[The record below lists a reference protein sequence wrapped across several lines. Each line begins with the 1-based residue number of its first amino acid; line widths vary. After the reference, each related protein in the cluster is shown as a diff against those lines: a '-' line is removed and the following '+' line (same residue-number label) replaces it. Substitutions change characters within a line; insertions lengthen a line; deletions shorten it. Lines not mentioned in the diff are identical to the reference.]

1 MEKKNIAIIILAIAL
16 IASGVGNI
24 ILGTLT
30 GVIEPVPPPP
40 KQNVIVGTTN
50 SVVDLD
56 PAYAYDT
63 ASSAIIENI
72 CETLYVINWS
82 DPSYPVIPL
91 LATALPTISSNG
103 LEYTIPLR
111 MGVEFHDGTA
121 FNATT
126 AKWSFDRYNYF
137 INYSATEA
145 KGSGNSYYPDGLKIG
160 AIDFP
165 FNGSLPDT
173 VLPTQT
179 GILYTTATGLPLI
192 NRTEVTGDYEI
203 KIVLNEKKA
212 SFMALLSFYGSSMLS
227 PDHAPANRYYYN
239 YEKLVGTGPFEL
251 AYILADVEQ
260 KITRFDDY
268 WQGVGE
274 IEEVIWVVLDDINT
288 LNQAFLSGD
297 INVLLGPDRP
307 FFTQIQDDP
316 QLELVYAGNTFTVA
330 WISFN
335 VDHLDVAMR
344 EAVAY
349 SFNYSYAVD
358 VIYNGDAVR
367 WPTYIPQGLLYANYS
382 LDFPT
387 FDRTHAR
394 NILLTIEPWATITA
408 GLGLT
413 ASSDDAAWLAVA
425 GATPIASYNYSWN
438 LGNTKRQAFGDRLE
452 FDLTYLGIDLTTYG
466 IAWGDLLDAVLVDR
480 HKMDMY
486 ALGWAPDYLD
496 PENYINPIWSNQ
508 SDINGGNY
516 NVNYDTL
523 TAETQ
528 RLMDASLT
536 ETDPQA
542 RKLMFWE
549 IQRRMV
555 EQDYPGMPL
564 ISGVN
569 HDAWV
574 SNFHGYVS
582 NPAARVYWY
591 GCYFD

>member
-1 MEKKNIAIIILAIAL
+1 
-16 IASGVGNI
+16 
-24 ILGTLT
+24 
-30 GVIEPVPPPP
+30 
-40 KQNVIVGTTN
+40 
-50 SVVDLD
+50 
-56 PAYAYDT
+56 
-63 ASSAIIENI
+63 
-72 CETLYVINWS
+72 
-82 DPSYPVIPL
+82 
-91 LATALPTISSNG
+91 
-103 LEYTIPLR
+103 
-111 MGVEFHDGTA
+111 
-121 FNATT
+121 
-126 AKWSFDRYNYF
+126 
-137 INYSATEA
+137 
-145 KGSGNSYYPDGLKIG
+145 
-160 AIDFP
+160 
-165 FNGSLPDT
+165 
-173 VLPTQT
+173 
-179 GILYTTATGLPLI
+179 
-192 NRTEVTGDYEI
+192 
-203 KIVLNEKKA
+203 VLNEKKA

-268 WQGVGE
+268 WGGLGE
-274 IEEVIWVVLDDINT
+274 IEEVVWVVLDDINT

-307 FFTQIQDDP
+307 FFSQIQADP

-349 SFNYSYAVD
+349 SFNYTYAVD

-382 LDFPT
+382 LDFPI
-387 FDRTHAR
+387 FNRTHAR
-394 NILLTIEPWATITA
+394 NVLLNDATWGPILA
-408 GLGLT
+408 GKSLT
-413 ASSDDAAWLAVA
+413 ASSTDAAWIAVA
-425 GATPIASYNYSWN
+425 GSSPIASYNYSWN

-452 FDLTYLGIDLTTYG
+452 FDLTYLGIDLTVYG

-582 NPAARVYWY
+582 NPAGRVYWY